1 MRRSQGGIFV
11 IVGLFVG
18 AVCSCSS
25 PLPERYRPPTAPIVQ
40 TPPRQ
45 NADELICPTDAKR
58 TQVAPQMFSCLL
70 DGLRHG
76 PSWDVYSD
84 GTLMRLS
91 HFVMGVQEGA
101 YATWY
106 DDGSAKIEAAWKRG
120 LFDGKEYVWYKGPPS
135 RLQEYKEYEDGKQ
148 VGEWLLF
155 HPNGIAKRKGTYVY
169 GFPHG
174 EFMQWSEE
182 GELLGTYRMEYGS
195 GTVKEWYENGTVSF
209 AQYWMDGKPKY
220 DLAHIWYNEDGTF
233 QKVRIMWRD
242 GTYWETRYNADGTE
256 TKTCIDGPCPE

>member
-1 MRRSQGGIFV
+1 
-11 IVGLFVG
+11 
-18 AVCSCSS
+18 
-25 PLPERYRPPTAPIVQ
+25 
-40 TPPRQ
+40 
-45 NADELICPTDAKR
+45 
-58 TQVAPQMFSCLL
+58 
-70 DGLRHG
+70 
-76 PSWDVYSD
+76 
-84 GTLMRLS
+84 MRLT
-91 HFVMGVQEGA
+91 HFVMGVQDGTYE
-101 YATWY
+101 TWY
-106 DDGSAKIEAAWKRG
+106 DDGSAEILTEWKQG
-120 LFDGKEYVWYKGPPS
+120 VHDGKAYVWYQGSPS

-233 QKVRIMWRD
+233 QKVRIMWGD

-256 TKTCIDGPCPE
+256 TETCIDGPCPEQ

>member
-1 MRRSQGGIFV
+1 MQDSWVNGVV
-11 IVGLFVG
+11 ILLCLFSG
-18 AVCSCSS
+18 ACYGCSS
-25 PLPERYRPPTAPIVQ
+25 VPERYRPPTAWEVETAPRPNV
-40 TPPRQ
+40 TELLCPP
-45 NADELICPTDAKR
+45 DAKLR
-58 TQVAPQMFSCLL
+58 QITPHTFSCLSN
-70 DGLRHG
+70 GHIHG
-76 PSWDVYSD
+76 PTWDVYSD
-84 GTLMRLS
+84 GTLMRLT
-91 HFVMGVQEGA
+91 HFVMGVQDGTYE
-101 YATWY
+101 TWY
-106 DDGSAKIEAAWKRG
+106 DDGSAEILTEWKQG
-120 LFDGKEYVWYKGPPS
+120 VHDGKAYVWYQGSPS